1 MVFLQALLFII
12 ISSVQFVVIELFF
25 GKNVLEY
32 NADIVIKNVLLI
44 MLVNLILSSIIHKM
58 KPALIITSIFFLIV
72 GIANYF
78 VVLFR
83 GYGIVFMD
91 FYAIKTAATVAGN
104 YSYDINKYFIAAT
117 LTGIL
122 SIVFLTI
129 LLKLDKKEKKR
140 YFDLREILKSL
151 TGIVVALLFI
161 LWINMDTVFFKDVTS
176 LSWDHSIGI
185 EECGYILY
193 FTANAGE
200 ASVQKPDGYSA
211 EKVEKILSKYEQKD
225 NEQCADE
232 DRPNVIMIMNESFAD
247 LRVLGNIETDKSVMP
262 FFDSLSENTI
272 KGYAQSSVYGGYT
285 ANSEFEFLSGCS
297 KAFLPGNPYLQYIDD
312 YMPGLISNLKK
323 QGYENAVAIHP
334 YNASG
339 YNRNRVYPLM
349 YFDEFLTKDDFRGE
363 EKVRD
368 YIGDLE
374 DYKKIEELYEKKEAG
389 ERLCVF
395 NVTMQNHNP
404 YNDYSYQFKDPVR
417 VTSFLSS
424 SNVNEYLS
432 LMKMSD
438 DALRELITYFKNVD
452 EKTLIVLF
460 GDHQPHLPDQF
471 YCDLMGKNPTQFTQ
485 EDTMTKHMVPFVIWA
500 NYDIPEMTI
509 EKVSINYLS
518 SIFLNVS
525 GLKMSDYN
533 RYLLDLYQTLP
544 VISAPGYYDKA
555 GNLYELSDSK
565 SEYNELLNQYEMIQY
580 NYLFDKDNRL
590 DKHYQIR

>member
-12 ISSVQFVVIELFF
+12 ISSVQFVMLELFF
-25 GKNVLEY
+25 GKNILEY
-32 NADIVIKNVLLI
+32 SADIVIKNVLLI
-44 MLVNLILSSIIHKM
+44 MLVNLIVSSVIHKM
-58 KPALIITSIFFLIV
+58 KPALIITDIFFLIV

-78 VVLFR
+78 VILFR

-104 YSYDINKYFIAAT
+104 YSYDINKYFIAAV
-117 LTGIL
+117 LTGIV
-122 SIVFLTI
+122 SIVFMVI
-129 LLKLDKKEKKR
+129 LLNVTKGEKRR
-140 YFDLREILKSL
+140 YFDVREILKSL

-374 DYKKIEELYEKKEAG
+374 DYQKIEELYEKKEAG

-404 YNDYSYQFKDPVR
+404 YNDYSYQFKEPVR
-417 VTSFLSS
+417 VTSFLSFS
-424 SNVNEYLS
+424 
-432 LMKMSD
+432 
-438 DALRELITYFKNVD
+438 
-452 EKTLIVLF
+452 
-460 GDHQPHLPDQF
+460 
-471 YCDLMGKNPTQFTQ
+471 
-485 EDTMTKHMVPFVIWA
+485 
-500 NYDIPEMTI
+500 
-509 EKVSINYLS
+509 
-518 SIFLNVS
+518 
-525 GLKMSDYN
+525 
-533 RYLLDLYQTLP
+533 
-544 VISAPGYYDKA
+544 
-555 GNLYELSDSK
+555 
-565 SEYNELLNQYEMIQY
+565 
-580 NYLFDKDNRL
+580 
-590 DKHYQIR
+590 